1 MSGLQRLG
9 PDMTS
14 QHRNTNEQWLV
25 FPTALGYC
33 GVSWCARGVT
43 AFMLPEATPVPI
55 QKEFRSLTGA
65 AKPATHTPAWI
76 RELVQKVKWHLK
88 GQQQDFSA
96 VPVAIDNATDFM
108 QAVYAVAQSIPSG
121 SVISYAQLAR
131 QLGKPGAV
139 RAVGTA
145 LGKNPVPLIIPC
157 HRIITTSG
165 KLGGFSANG
174 GVAAKEK
181 LLACE
186 GVSLEKPRLLTTAA
200 QWHTGVQYL
209 QRDKQLAALIK
220 GVGPFSFK
228 PQLNAE
234 PLQAFVDAIVSQQ
247 LSTKV
252 AATILKRVHALIGT
266 RGKPCAKKILATDDD
281 ALRAAGLSYMKV
293 SYLKDL
299 ASHCVNGKFPT
310 LEQVR
315 QMSDEQIIKSFTE
328 IKGVGRWT
336 VEMYLIFDLGRADVF
351 PGDDYGIRKAIA
363 QLHGLPELPPAK
375 QMAQYGEQW
384 KPYRSVA
391 SLYLWRSLDE

>member
-1 MSGLQRLG
+1 MK
-9 PDMTS
+9 S
-14 QHRNTNEQWLV
+14 QHSITRSDWLI
-25 FPTALGYC
+25 FPTTLGYC
-33 GVSWCARGVT
+33 GISWCAQGVT
-43 AFMLPEATPVPI
+43 AFMLPETTPEKI
-55 QKEFRSLTGA
+55 QEDLCSITGSVKQA
-65 AKPATHTPAWI
+65 GRVPAWI
-76 RELVQKVKWHLK
+76 RELVQAVKLHMK

-108 QAVYAVAQSIPSG
+108 RAVYAEAQRIPAG
-121 SVISYAQLAR
+121 TVVSYAQLAER
-131 QLGKPGAV
+131 LGKPGAV

-174 GVAAKEK
+174 GVAAKEI

-186 GVSLEKPRLLTTAA
+186 GVSLEKPRLLTTTA
-200 QWHTGVQYL
+200 QWRTGVQYL
-209 QRDKQLAALIK
+209 QRDKQLARIIRK
-220 GVGPFSFK
+220 VGHFPFK
-228 PQLNAE
+228 PQQNAE
-234 PLQAFVDAIVSQQ
+234 PLQALIDAIVSQQ

-252 AATILKRVHALIGT
+252 AATILKRVHALIGSKG
-266 RGKPCAKKILATDDD
+266 RPCAKKILATDDEL
-281 ALRAAGLSYMKV
+281 LRAAGLSYMKV

-299 ASHCVNGKFPT
+299 AQHCVDGKFPT

-315 QMSDEQIIKSFTE
+315 GMPDEQIIKLFTK

-351 PGDDYGIRKAIA
+351 PGDDFGIRKAIA
-363 QLHGLPELPPAK
+363 KLHNLPELPPAK
-375 QMAQYGEQW
+375 QMAKYAEQW

-391 SLYLWRSLDE
+391 SLYLWRLLDKP